1 MNRIWNS
8 IVGKLWATILLLVS
22 FVLFIVTV
30 LLLEFLDNFHT
41 KQAEDTLRR
50 EATTIGKIIIDHEE
64 ANAMRLI
71 IRDILDNETNAL
83 LVDSNG
89 QILDSFHKGLN
100 EDKIERK
107 IMSEEKFFSSVTLNE
122 KSVKEMVL
130 PSINDEHVMEQYLV
144 LSYPFLEEDGV
155 YHSIIMYQSLDA
167 VHRTTKRTTHIVF
180 LSAFIAFVL
189 TTFFAFF
196 LSTKITSPLRGMKQ
210 AAFELSKGNFDTRL
224 RANQNDEIGQL
235 ATAFNQMG
243 RQLKY
248 QMELIKQ
255 EKEQLSSILT
265 SMTDSV
271 ITFNRDYT
279 ILLSNPQADRLL
291 QNWQNGGEQ
300 DKPLPPEVFHMLEH
314 VISFAEEVEDELE
327 LGGQFYAISISPLYS
342 ENSIRGAVAVL
353 RDMTDQH
360 KLDKLRS
367 DFIANV
373 SHELRTPISMLQG
386 YSEAI
391 IDDVMASD
399 EERNEMVQI
408 IHDESKRMGRLVTDL
423 LDLARMESG
432 HMRLYKNSFEM
443 IPFMNKVI
451 TKFMQI
457 SRDANVKLSL
467 QYDEN
472 NKHLI
477 INADADRLEQ
487 VFTNLID
494 NAIRHTPDGGKVTVY
509 VEKRMD
515 NIEILVA
522 DTGTGIP
529 EADLPYIFE
538 RFYKADKARTRGKGG
553 TGLGLA
559 IAKKIIDSHGGQ
571 ISAELGEKV
580 GTVFRCVLP
589 VDHPSEQLQEE
600 Q

>member
-22 FVLFIVTV
+22 FVLFVVTA
-30 LLLEFLDNFHT
+30 LLLEFLDDFHT
-41 KQAEDTLRR
+41 QQAEDSLRR
-50 EATTIGKIIIDHEE
+50 DAMTIGKVVVDHESE
-64 ANAMRLI
+64 SSMQLI
-71 IRDILDNETNAL
+71 IEDILGDEVDAMIVDNDGEITY
-83 LVDSNG
+83 
-89 QILDSFHKGLN
+89 SFQLGLN
-100 EDKIERK
+100 KEQIESKIL
-107 IMSEEKFFSSVTLNE
+107 SETIFSSNQEKVTPI
-122 KSVKEMVL
+122 VKEMIL
-130 PSINDEHVMEQYLV
+130 PSIEESDVMEQYLV
-144 LSYPFLEEDGV
+144 LAYPFEQEQVIAGSV
-155 YHSIIMYQSLDA
+155 IIYQSLEA
-167 VHRTTKRTTHIVF
+167 VHRATKETTNIVF

-196 LSTKITSPLRGMKQ
+196 LSTRITSPLRGMRQ

-224 RANQNDEIGQL
+224 PVAQNDEIGQL

-248 QMELIKQ
+248 HVELINQ

-265 SMTDSV
+265 SMTDAV

-279 ILLSNPQADRLL
+279 ILLSNPQAERLL
-291 QNWQNGGEQ
+291 QNWYFKSGAQ
-300 DKPLPPEVFHMLEH
+300 DEENTIPPEIYHMLDH
-314 VISFAEEVEDELE
+314 VVTFAEEVEDELE
-327 LGGQFYAISISPLYS
+327 LGGRFYAVSISPLYS
-342 ENSIRGAVAVL
+342 GSDIRGVVAVL

-391 IDDVMASD
+391 IDGVTTND

-432 HMRLYKNSFEM
+432 HMRLYKDDVSM
-443 IPFMNKVI
+443 IPFLDRIVN
-451 TKFMQI
+451 KFMQVA
-457 SRDANVKLSL
+457 RDANVELLFDVPK
-467 QYDEN
+467 DEEIVSN
-472 NKHLI
+472 V
-477 INADADRLEQ
+477 DEDRIEQ

-494 NAIRHTPDGGKVTVY
+494 NAIRHTPDGGNVTLR
-509 VEKRMD
+509 VEKYVD
-515 NIEILVA
+515 TIEMTVT
-522 DTGTGIP
+522 DTGVGIP
-529 EADLPYIFE
+529 EEDLPYIFE

-559 IAKKIIDSHGGQ
+559 IAKNIIDSHSGA
-571 ISAELGEKV
+571 ITASRGEHS
-580 GTVFRCVLP
+580 GTIFSCTLP
-589 VDHPSEQLQEE
+589 LKKL
-600 Q
+600 